1 MGFKLALLAFFPPLQ
16 LHSGFENEQPI
27 WGGTWGFTVT
37 RGGVMELELEPV
49 QRLIPRELSVSELS
63 VSSLEVPPYNAAFIW
78 PDMEFAQH
86 EDFSLDTLKTK
97 RERKIRGE
105 WLTL

>member
-86 EDFSLDTLKTK
+86 EDFSLGTYVEDKK
-97 RERKIRGE
+97 REKN
-105 WLTL
+105 